1 MTNLQHYQKGA
12 ALIVCL
18 LLLLVMTLLGV
29 SAVMTTTMEEKM
41 AGNIRNKHMSFQA
54 AETALRAGEAIA
66 ANLAADTNFNG
77 TDGLYPRSEVAD
89 PDYPIWMQE
98 TGVNWQNVADISGVV
113 QDPEFII
120 EDFSDAP
127 RDQNCMLELPP
138 PPGCMLPIYRITAR
152 GWGQNTNAQSMLQST
167 YKQL

>member
-1 MTNLQHYQKGA
+1 MKNLQLYQKGA

-89 PDYPIWMQE
+89 TDYPIWMQE